1 MNAQSPGYDYIVV
14 GSGAGGGVVAARL
27 AEAGH
32 TVLLLEAG
40 GDPKLL
46 QGDGPVS
53 KDRLPAD
60 YEVPTF
66 HPMASENE
74 AMKWDFFVR
83 HYADT
88 VQQERD
94 DKFVKAKDGVLYP
107 RAGTLGGCTAH
118 NAMIMI
124 YPNNEDWDH
133 VAQLMDDP
141 SWGAKPMRRYF
152 QRLENF
158 HHRFLMRWLYKLTGL
173 NPSRHGFSG
182 WLQTEKAIP
191 KAAIRDHEL
200 VDIITKSVW
209 TVVWELS
216 GLWERITWF
225 FKGKGDPNG
234 WSRRMPLAFIT
245 RH

>member
-74 AMKWDFFVR
+74 AICQGLLEVIG
-83 HYADT
+83 
-88 VQQERD
+88 Q
-94 DKFVKAKDGVLYP
+94 
-107 RAGTLGGCTAH
+107 AGL
-118 NAMIMI
+118 
-124 YPNNEDWDH
+124 
-133 VAQLMDDP
+133 
-141 SWGAKPMRRYF
+141 
-152 QRLENF
+152 
-158 HHRFLMRWLYKLTGL
+158 
-173 NPSRHGFSG
+173 SR
-182 WLQTEKAIP
+182 
-191 KAAIRDHEL
+191 
-200 VDIITKSVW
+200 
-209 TVVWELS
+209 
-216 GLWERITWF
+216 
-225 FKGKGDPNG
+225 
-234 WSRRMPLAFIT
+234 
-245 RH
+245 